1 MKKVVLAYSG
11 GLDTSCIVRWLKD
24 QGYEVICFMADLG
37 QGLHPSLGPSFKGV
51 GRPTPLGL
59 KGIGRSTPLGLGHG
73 EDLEAIEARALAAGA
88 SKVYLKDLQDE
99 FVQDFCMPALKA
111 NAVYEGKY
119 LLATALGRPLI
130 AKYLVEIAHKEK
142 ATAIA
147 HGCTGKGND
156 QVRLEVGVGILDP
169 KLEIIAPVRIWEFK
183 SREEEIEYAKMR
195 NIPIDVTK
203 KKPYS
208 IDRNIWGISIEAGVL
223 ENLEQEPPEDVYMIT
238 KSPTLQASYPKY
250 IEIYFKKGVPKK
262 IDGKSYKLKTLINH
276 LNEVGGLYGVGRSD
290 LVENRL
296 VGIKSREI
304 YEAPAATILHIAHK
318 ELEALVLDRES
329 SHFKEIISLKYS
341 ELVYNGLWYS
351 PLKEALD
358 SFVNASQKHVS
369 GTIKLKLFKGN
380 CVAVARK
387 SAHSLYKRE
396 LSTYGKEDKFD
407 QKLAEGFIKIW
418 GMPYK
423 R

>member
-11 GLDTSCIVRWLKD
+11 GLDTSCIVKWLTD
-24 QGYEVICFMADLG
+24 QGWGVVCFVADLG
-37 QGLHPSLGPSFKGV
+37 QGLGK
-51 GRPTPLGL
+51 
-59 KGIGRSTPLGLGHG
+59 G
-73 EDLEAIEARALAAGA
+73 EDLGTIEKRAMAAGA
-88 SKVYLKDLQDE
+88 LKVYIKDLQKE
-99 FVQDFCMPALKA
+99 FLDDFIVPALKA
-111 NAVYEGKY
+111 GAVYEGKY

-130 AKYLVEIAHKEK
+130 AKHLVAIAHKEK
-142 ATAIA
+142 AEAIA

-156 QVRLEVGVGILDP
+156 QVRFEVTAGILDP
-169 KLEIIAPVRIWEFK
+169 RLEIIAPVRSWEFK
-183 SREEEIEYAKMR
+183 SRDEEINYAQMH

-223 ENLEQEPPEDVYMIT
+223 EDLANEPPEDAYMIT
-238 KSPTLQASYPKY
+238 KSPTHQTTYPKY
-250 IEIYFKKGVPKK
+250 IEVYFEQGVPKK
-262 IDGKSYKLKTLINH
+262 IDGKSYSLKHLVVH
-276 LNEVGGLYGVGRSD
+276 LNEIGGLHGVGRSD

-318 ELEALVLDRES
+318 ELESLVLDRELA
-329 SHFKEIISLKYS
+329 HFKEIISLRYS

-358 SFVNASQKHVS
+358 AFVESTQKNVTGS
-369 GTIKLKLFKGN
+369 IKLKLFKGS
-380 CVAVARK
+380 CVAIARK
-387 SAHSLYKRE
+387 SEYSLYKRE
-396 LSTYGKEDKFD
+396 LSTYGADDKFD
-407 QKLAEGFIKIW
+407 QSLAEGFIKIW

-423 R
+423 K

>member
-24 QGYEVICFMADLG
+24 KGYDVICFVADLG
-37 QGLHPSLGPSFKGV
+37 QGLGKGESF
-51 GRPTPLGL
+51 
-59 KGIGRSTPLGLGHG
+59 
-73 EDLEAIEARALAAGA
+73 EAIEERALSAGA
-88 SKVYLKDLQDE
+88 SKVYIKDLQDE
-99 FVQDFCMPALKA
+99 FVEDFVTPALKA

-130 AKYLVEIAHKEK
+130 AKYLVQIAHKEK
-142 ATAIA
+142 ADSIA

-156 QVRLEVGVGILDP
+156 QVRFEVTAGILDP
-169 KLEIIAPVRIWEFK
+169 KLEIIAPVREWEFK
-183 SREEEIEYAKMR
+183 SREEEIEYAKAK

-208 IDRNIWGISIEAGVL
+208 IDRNIWGISIEAGIL
-223 ENLEQEPPEDVYMIT
+223 ENLEQEPPEDAYLIT
-238 KSPTLQASYPKY
+238 KSPGNASTYARY
-250 IEIYFKKGVPKK
+250 IEVYFEKGRPKK
-262 IDGKSYKLKTLINH
+262 IDGRVYKLKDLISY
-276 LNEVGGLYGVGRSD
+276 LNQIGGMYGVGRQD

-318 ELEALVLDRES
+318 ELESLVLDRETA
-329 SHFKEIISLKYS
+329 HFKEIISLKYS
-341 ELVYNGLWYS
+341 ELVYYGLWYS
-351 PLKEALD
+351 PLKIALD
-358 SFVNASQKHVS
+358 GFVDSTQKYVTGS
-369 GTIKLKLFKGN
+369 IKLKLSKGV
-380 CVAVARK
+380 CVPVARK
-387 SAHSLYKRE
+387 SPNSLYKKE
-396 LSTYGKEDKFD
+396 LSTYGKEDKFN

-418 GMPYK
+418 GMPYQ